1 MYFRRT
7 SGVTSTWICENFNN
21 LPDDPTEY
29 EKDKYARVWLWHFLG
44 SFLFPDGSGNIIS
57 WMFLEILSQP
67 WENIEGYSWGRAV
80 LSWLYIKMATGTYP
94 MGSAHPYPYPHPQ
107 NFTRRVTRT
116 RMRVKE

>member
-67 WENIEGYSWGRAV
+67 WENTEGYSWGSTV
-80 LSWLYIKMATGTYP
+80 LSWLYRQLCDASCRT
-94 MGSAHPYPYPHPQ
+94 SAHANLCGCAYLL
-107 NFTRRVTRT
+107 
-116 RMRVKE
+116 